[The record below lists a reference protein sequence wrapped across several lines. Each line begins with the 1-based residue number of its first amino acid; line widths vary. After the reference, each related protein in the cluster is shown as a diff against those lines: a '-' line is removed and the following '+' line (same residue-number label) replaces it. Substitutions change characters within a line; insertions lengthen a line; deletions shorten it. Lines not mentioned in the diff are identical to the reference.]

1 MGRRERYGAE
11 MPIAGQ
17 FQESA
22 CTFRP
27 ACEKSSSTSLLH
39 YIDGTAG
46 LCAGRWVPREDGR
59 QKQLRASLLNHIG
72 FGGQLPRMGEGGAV
86 ALGTGATAN
95 LVRFRRSVNRNLLLE
110 MHGLPRVSTCPACT
124 RFKFGG
130 DRLREGRFAADIS
143 LEFAV
148 CKGTFAASVLDAD
161 IPALLRKGAFGS
173 LGGQLES
180 PSDASSLRTQ
190 GVDIPL
196 KVNQTGQ
203 CILSLVTFGGGRSG
217 SWRGSKFPASYDT
230 ESPDI
235 SDGGLHVPF
244 TADGT
249 RRF

>member
-11 MPIAGQ
+11 MPISEQ

-95 LVRFRRSVNRNLLLE
+95 LVRFRWLERHREFSRSQ
-110 MHGLPRVSTCPACT
+110 GIPRVTTHP
-124 RFKFGG
+124 
-130 DRLREGRFAADIS
+130 
-143 LEFAV
+143 V
-148 CKGTFAASVLDAD
+148 C
-161 IPALLRKGAFGS
+161 ALL
-173 LGGQLES
+173 
-180 PSDASSLRTQ
+180 
-190 GVDIPL
+190 IW
-196 KVNQTGQ
+196 
-203 CILSLVTFGGGRSG
+203 
-217 SWRGSKFPASYDT
+217 WRPPRG
-230 ESPDI
+230 
-235 SDGGLHVPF
+235 
-244 TADGT
+244 
-249 RRF
+249 